1 MWVRGKQLE
10 HFPSSAWPFLSP
22 ARDLDTKYQSGL
34 YILNVNI
41 LSLIRGADNSCWQV
55 QKNTCR
61 YMSVHGGLAA
71 MHVVY
76 TNILPCCVSG
86 VWFTMLLTAVQAHT
100 KLGLTATLV
109 REDDK
114 IQDLNFLI
122 GPKLYEANWM
132 ELQNNGF
139 IAKVQCAEVNI

>member
-1 MWVRGKQLE
+1 M
-10 HFPSSAWPFLSP
+10 
-22 ARDLDTKYQSGL
+22 T
-34 YILNVNI
+34 
-41 LSLIRGADNSCWQV
+41 LSLSAVDENFVIILIFAEKTFADKFSHCTNSV
-55 QKNTCR
+55 LHT
-61 YMSVHGGLAA
+61 A
-71 MHVVY
+71 MYHTVGPCTYVV
-76 TNILPCCVSG
+76 
-86 VWFTMLLTAVQAHT
+86 VQAHT

-139 IAKVQCAEVNI
+139 IAKVQCAEVCRYYSLSKSIYTYVV

>member
-1 MWVRGKQLE
+1 MQINFPTVQIQCYTQLCTT
-10 HFPSSAWPFLSP
+10 L
-22 ARDLDTKYQSGL
+22 L
-34 YILNVNI
+34 
-41 LSLIRGADNSCWQV
+41 
-55 QKNTCR
+55 
-61 YMSVHGGLAA
+61 VHV
-71 MHVVY
+71 MYVV
-76 TNILPCCVSG
+76 
-86 VWFTMLLTAVQAHT
+86 VQAHT

-139 IAKVQCAEVNI
+139 IAKVQCAEVCHYYSLSRVYTYVV